1 MLIFNSV
8 NTTIFDP
15 ELSEWMSC
23 KDEKYLFMQRRQV
36 RHKFDES
43 GVETQFNSFQM
54 GIKIQCPDDYEYIF
68 GKCYKIVKEQK
79 TWHEARDDCINRGG
93 KLAEPESPCVSDL
106 LHYFLQVIAA
116 LDGGSEHFAYIG
128 VNDEWTEDS
137 FVFDSNQKEVSYK
150 YWSNASYHNV
160 QFDQPDNYG
169 GNEDCVV
176 LSARF
181 RKGYWNDQRC
191 NRKHWFIC
199 EKSTPAPWG

>member
-1 MLIFNSV
+1 MSISSILTILFLLIFYSV
-8 NTTIFDP
+8 NSTIFDP

-23 KDEKYLFMQRRQV
+23 KDEKYLFMQRR
-36 RHKFDES
+36 
-43 GVETQFNSFQM
+43 QM

-79 TWHEARDDCINRGG
+79 TWHEARIDCKNRGS

-150 YWSNASYHNV
+150 YWSNV

-191 NRKHWFIC
+191 NLKHWFIC